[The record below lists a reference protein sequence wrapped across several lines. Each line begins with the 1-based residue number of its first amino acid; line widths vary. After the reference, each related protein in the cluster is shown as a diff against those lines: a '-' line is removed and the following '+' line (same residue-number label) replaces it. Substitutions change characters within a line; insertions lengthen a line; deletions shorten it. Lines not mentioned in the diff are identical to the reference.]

1 MAEVSHAT
9 VIVFLSM
16 AGAVAQAV
24 VTFLRYEPPARD
36 GDHDP
41 VPLLEASFFALVFGI
56 VFVVVGFVLSA
67 VSTLAPPYSQLALLV
82 LTPIGFY
89 IAYAAKTDRISTHH
103 DRATIL
109 LWGVVGLVVGVYPL
123 ALVLPA
129 YV

>member
-16 AGAVAQAV
+16 GGAVAQAV
-24 VTFLRYEPPARD
+24 VTFLQYEPPARD
-36 GDHDP
+36 DDHDP
-41 VPLLEASFFALVFGI
+41 VPLLEASLFALVFGI

-89 IAYAAKTDRISTHH
+89 VAYAAKTDRISTHH

-109 LWGVVGLVVGVYPL
+109 LWGVVGFVVGVYPL